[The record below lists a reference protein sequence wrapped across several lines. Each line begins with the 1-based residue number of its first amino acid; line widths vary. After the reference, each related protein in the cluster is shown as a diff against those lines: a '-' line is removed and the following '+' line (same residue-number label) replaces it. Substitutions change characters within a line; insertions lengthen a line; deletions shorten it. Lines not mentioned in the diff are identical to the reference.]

1 MSSLPE
7 LQKLIQEKYGLE
19 AAQLDPTTPIRE
31 KGLDSLALVELL
43 FAIEDHFG
51 ISLPDDQSHLDT
63 LGELAV
69 LVDKLCAAKQAK
81 SAEPTA

>member
-1 MSSLPE
+1 MSCLPE

-19 AAQLDPTTPIRE
+19 AAQLDPTTSIRE

-63 LGELAV
+63 LDELAV